1 MNTGSWEAHSIVQT
15 TYLTVLGRRFNSKKK
30 GFTHM
35 DHAGLS
41 AAAELGSSAAYLDRL
56 ATLLGALDSSEIDE
70 GVRMI
75 KAAWHAGQQVITLGN
90 GGSAMTA
97 LHYITD
103 WNKAPFLATRRSFR
117 GRTLVDNV
125 GMLTAYANDI
135 AYDSIFSEQLANIA
149 VKGDL
154 VIAISGS
161 GNSPNVIKAVDLA
174 NELGCPTLGLCGF
187 SGGALRA
194 RALHSI
200 WVRVNDMQLCED
212 VHAIFG
218 SPSLQC
224 S

>member
-1 MNTGSWEAHSIVQT
+1 
-15 TYLTVLGRRFNSKKK
+15 
-30 GFTHM
+30 M

-41 AAAELGSSAAYLDRL
+41 AAAEIGSSAAYLGRL
-56 ATLLGALDSSEIDE
+56 ATLLGALDSREIDE

-75 KAAWHAGQQVITLGN
+75 EEAWLAGRQIITLGN
-90 GGSAMTA
+90 GGSAITA

-103 WNKAPFLATRRSFR
+103 WNKAPFLAKRRSFR

-125 GMLTAYANDI
+125 GMLTAYSNDI
-135 AYDSIFSEQLANIA
+135 SYESVFSEQLANIA

-161 GNSPNVIKAVDLA
+161 GNSPNVIKAVDFA

-187 SGGALRA
+187 SGGLLKTKAM
-194 RALHSI
+194 HSI
-200 WVRVNDMQLCED
+200 WARVNDMQLCED

-218 SPSLQC
+218 HIVMKALVS
-224 S
+224 

>member
-1 MNTGSWEAHSIVQT
+1 
-15 TYLTVLGRRFNSKKK
+15 
-30 GFTHM
+30 M

-41 AAAELGSSAAYLDRL
+41 AAADVGSSAAYLDRL

-75 KAAWHAGQQVITLGN
+75 KAAWYAGQQVITLGN

-135 AYDSIFSEQLANIA
+135 AYESIFSRAVGEHRGEGRSRRRHLRERKLAQRHQ
-149 VKGDL
+149 GG
-154 VIAISGS
+154 GS
-161 GNSPNVIKAVDLA
+161 CK
-174 NELGCPTLGLCGF
+174 
-187 SGGALRA
+187 
-194 RALHSI
+194 
-200 WVRVNDMQLCED
+200 
-212 VHAIFG
+212 
-218 SPSLQC
+218 
-224 S
+224 